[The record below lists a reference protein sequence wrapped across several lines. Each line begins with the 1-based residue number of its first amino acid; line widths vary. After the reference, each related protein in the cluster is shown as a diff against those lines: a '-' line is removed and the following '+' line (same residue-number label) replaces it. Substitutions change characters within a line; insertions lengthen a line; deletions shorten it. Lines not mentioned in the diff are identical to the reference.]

1 MIKYTKLF
9 IIVLLAVTALQAKA
23 QTTANTSSPY
33 SQYGLGDLTP
43 MLLPQN
49 KAMGGIAAGTNTINR
64 YMSINPLNPA
74 SYGTIS
80 FTTIDAGLSMSSLS
94 LSQTGQSTQK
104 NSNFRLSHLAF
115 AIPVSTGSALSFGLL
130 PYSQVGYNY
139 TKTTKGF
146 GTGSAVDTNTVNNI
160 FTGEGG
166 LTKAYLG
173 YGFTIKRNLLLGFN
187 VGYIF
192 GDLKHFQQIEMPLL
206 PGNLNTS
213 VERDNSVGGVSYDFG
228 AQYIW
233 DLSLTRHIVFG
244 YSGSAKSQINSKNS
258 YIVSH
263 YTFDAGGNR
272 GVNID
277 SVINQQNAS
286 SKIQLPKIQ
295 HFGISYQQDLKFLV
309 GMDYSI
315 GNWSDLSIGGV
326 NQGMAN
332 SSTFNIGGQYTPYI
346 NSLHNYLATLD
357 YRLGLMLDNT
367 YYNVPNPSGGGS
379 TNIKSKAITL
389 GLGIPLRGANTSFY
403 KVNFTAELGQ
413 RGTLNNGLVK
423 ENYINLH
430 LGFTLNDKWFQR
442 YKFD

>member
-1 MIKYTKLF
+1 M
-9 IIVLLAVTALQAKA
+9 
-23 QTTANTSSPY
+23 
-33 SQYGLGDLTP
+33 
-43 MLLPQN
+43 
-49 KAMGGIAAGTNTINR
+49 
-64 YMSINPLNPA
+64 
-74 SYGTIS
+74 
-80 FTTIDAGLSMSSLS
+80 
-94 LSQTGQSTQK
+94 
-104 NSNFRLSHLAF
+104 
-115 AIPVSTGSALSFGLL
+115 L

-192 GDLKHFQQIEMPLL
+192 GDLKHFQQIEMPQL

-244 YSGSAKSQINSKNS
+244 YSGSARSQINSKSS
-258 YIVSH
+258 YIISH
-263 YTFDAGGNR
+263 YTFDSGGNR

-277 SVINQQNAS
+277 SVVNQQNAS
-286 SKIQLPKIQ
+286 SKIQLPQIQ

-332 SSTFNIGGQYTPYI
+332 SSTFNIGGQYTPNI
-346 NSLHNYLATLD
+346 NSLHNYLSTLD

-367 YYNVPNPSGGGS
+367 YYNVPNPTGGGS
-379 TNIKSKAITL
+379 TNIKAKAIT
-389 GLGIPLRGANTSFY
+389 
-403 KVNFTAELGQ
+403 VNM
-413 RGTLNNGLVK
+413 
-423 ENYINLH
+423 
-430 LGFTLNDKWFQR
+430 
-442 YKFD
+442 